1 MILLKKKKNIINEL
15 YENAD
20 MNKLY
25 FKCEGPAK
33 DVSLM

>member
-1 MILLKKKKNIINEL
+1 MILLKKKNIINES